1 MIADR
6 DARLNR
12 CEKTI
17 GFSKLK
23 VEMKSSN
30 RLNFKLQIQGSHLTI
45 LAYEAW
51 LGTGPSAMTLCC
63 RHKIAA
69 TTKRCSKS
77 CGFRGRT

>member
-23 VEMKSSN
+23 VKMKSSN

-51 LGTGPSAMTLCC
+51 LGTGPSAITGSVT
-63 RHKIAA
+63 A
-69 TTKRCSKS
+69 TKLRPQQMM
-77 CGFRGRT
+77 F

>member
-17 GFSKLK
+17 GASKLK
-23 VEMKSSN
+23 VKMKSSN
-30 RLNFKLQIQGSHLTI
+30 CLNFKLQIQGSHLTI

-51 LGTGPSAMTLCC
+51 LGTGPSAITGSVT
-63 RHKIAA
+63 A
-69 TTKRCSKS
+69 TKLRPQQMM
-77 CGFRGRT
+77 F